1 MKFPEELHSSCLADG
16 GSRRQFAQG
25 LIAESAWQIEKFED
39 SLLKGKL
46 LNKQPLLRRSTQRH
60 SGFKQPREQRRHR
73 GSLAIIRRPV
83 PIIGKATGVIKS
95 VIERFGNSP
104 EIAPAY
110 QLGQPAEFVLSCTE
124 FVGPHE
130 ASLFDSTPPYKTSQR
145 HCLWALDIL
154 EHPIQGLALDRG
166 RDFYFIVS
174 AHPLKVAVNGRGVW
188 FLVRG
193 LQKHFEKL
201 WRGSV
206 VMLSVT
212 EKLP

>member
-1 MKFPEELHSSCLADG
+1 MIKF
-16 GSRRQFAQG
+16 
-25 LIAESAWQIEKFED
+25 
-39 SLLKGKL
+39 
-46 LNKQPLLRRSTQRH
+46 
-60 SGFKQPREQRRHR
+60 
-73 GSLAIIRRPV
+73 
-83 PIIGKATGVIKS
+83 
-95 VIERFGNSP
+95 VIERFGNSS

-110 QLGQPAEFVLSCTE
+110 QLGQPAELGFSCTE
-124 FVGPHE
+124 FVGSHE
-130 ASLFDSTPPYKTSQR
+130 ASLFDSPPAYKASQR

-154 EHPIQGLALDRG
+154 EHPIQRFALVRG

-174 AHPLKVAVNGRGVW
+174 AHPLEVAVYSRSVS

-212 EKLP
+212 KKLP